1 MKRKRLHSLRSRGN
15 PELALQGL
23 YYVATGLW
31 PIFHMRSFEAVTGP
45 KHDKWLVKT
54 VGTLVTTIGSTLLL
68 SAFREPFSEA
78 ARFLGVSSAVALTGI
93 DTIYAA
99 KGTIPKIYLA
109 DAAAEIFIAAMLMRR
124 DLPSSLAARNDVLRT
139 RS

>member
-1 MKRKRLHSLRSRGN
+1 
-15 PELALQGL
+15 
-23 YYVATGLW
+23 
-31 PIFHMRSFEAVTGP
+31 MRSFEAVTGP

-93 DTIYAA
+93 DTIYAT

-109 DAAAEIFIAAMLMRR
+109 DAAAEIFIVAMLMRR
-124 DLPSSLAARNDVLRT
+124 DLPSSLAARNEVLRT
-139 RS
+139 RT